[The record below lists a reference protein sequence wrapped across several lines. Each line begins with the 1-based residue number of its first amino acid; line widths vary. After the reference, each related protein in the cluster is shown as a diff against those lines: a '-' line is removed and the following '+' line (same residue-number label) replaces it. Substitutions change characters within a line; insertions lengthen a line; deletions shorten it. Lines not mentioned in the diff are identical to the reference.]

1 MNPPRPTFITHLEC
15 LVCGAAY
22 PHGNLFTCPKCG
34 IEGILDV
41 QYDYDAIGACLR
53 EKVLSSRSYDHWR
66 YLELLP
72 VSPTLSLPPVHVGW
86 TPTYET
92 PRLAKEVGIGR
103 LLVKDDGRN
112 PTNSFKDRA
121 SSVGVLKALEFGID
135 TVACAS
141 TGNAA
146 SSLAGMCAAVGLKCA
161 IFVPE
166 RAPEPKVVQ
175 LLIFGA
181 TVFRVKGT
189 YEDAFELSRAAC
201 KRYGWYN
208 RNSGINPYLV
218 EGKKTAGLEI
228 AEQCGA
234 QMPDWVVVPV
244 GDGCTIA
251 GIGKGLR
258 EMQRLGYLSRVPRLL
273 GVQAEGASPVVE
285 AFSTGGDLVPV
296 AAHTLADSIAVGTP
310 RNWRR
315 AIREVRASGGA
326 MATVSDEEILDA
338 MRMTA
343 RLAAVFGEPAG
354 VAGIAGLRK
363 AVRTGAVRHD
373 ESALV
378 VVTGN
383 GLKDISSARR
393 AAGEAIAVE
402 PTMRAVDEALTQ
414 HPITLRERTP

>member
-1 MNPPRPTFITHLEC
+1 MNPPTPTFVTHLEC
-15 LVCGAAY
+15 LVCGATY

-41 QYDYDAIGACLR
+41 QYDYDAIGTCMTA
-53 EKVLSSRSYDHWR
+53 KVLSSRSYDHWR
-66 YLELLP
+66 YRELLP
-72 VSPTLSLPPVHVGW
+72 VLPALSLPPVHVGW
-86 TPTYET
+86 TPIYET
-92 PRLAKEVGIGR
+92 PRLAKEMGIGR

-121 SSVGVLKALEFGID
+121 SSVGVLKAVEFGLD

-146 SSLAGMCAAVGLKCA
+146 SSLAGMCAAVGLKCV

-175 LLIFGA
+175 LLVFGA

-189 YEDAFELSRAAC
+189 YEDAFELSRSAC

-228 AEQCGA
+228 AEQSA
-234 QMPDWVVVPV
+234 TQIPDWVVVPV
-244 GDGCTIA
+244 GDGCTIG

-258 EMQRLGYLSRVPRLL
+258 EMKRLGYLSRVPRLL
-273 GVQAEGASPVVE
+273 GVQAEGASPVVK
-285 AFSTGGDLVPV
+285 AFSSGENLLPV

-338 MRMTA
+338 MSMTA

-363 AVRTGAVRHD
+363 AVSAGTVRRD

-378 VVTGN
+378 VITGN

-393 AAGEAIAVE
+393 ATGEALTIE

-414 HPITLRERTP
+414 HPITLRERAP